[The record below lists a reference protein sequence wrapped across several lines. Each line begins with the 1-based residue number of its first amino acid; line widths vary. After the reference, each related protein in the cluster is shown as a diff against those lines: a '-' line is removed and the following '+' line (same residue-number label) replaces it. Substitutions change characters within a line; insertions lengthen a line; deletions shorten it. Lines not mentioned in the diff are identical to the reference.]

1 MADQQTPDQELPE
14 ISPDE
19 LESFDGMEALEEIEP
34 EEDPSAGETISLV
47 ETDDSPSSGTKIQTF
62 GRGVGVEA
70 KSDFRRPLNLT
81 GAGATRCRMFH
92 SKIAVG
98 PMEYMQ
104 KQINDWI
111 DGEDIEIKYVNQV
124 VGILEGKR
132 AEPAIIIT
140 VWY

>member
-1 MADQQTPDQELPE
+1 MTDQQTPENELPE
-14 ISPDE
+14 IPPDQ
-19 LESFDGMEALEEIEP
+19 LESFDGIEALEEIEP
-34 EEDPSAGETISLV
+34 DEDPAAGDTISLV
-47 ETDDSPSSGTKIQTF
+47 DSDDSVPSGAKIQTF

-70 KSDFRRPLNLT
+70 KSDFRRPVNLT

-92 SKIAVG
+92 TKIAVG

-111 DGEDIEIKYVNQV
+111 DSEDIEIKQINQV
-124 VGILEGKR
+124 VGVLEGKR
-132 AEPAIIIT
+132 AEPDIFIT